1 MCQATEFKDLK
12 MKANERAYFRDLNK
26 SAYIKWPIKETVT
39 SVSHKI
45 SLIIQVQLG
54 GVDLPNEKDFNRRQ
68 YMTEQA
74 LVFDRIQR
82 LVRCVL
88 DCKAHDADA
97 VATQNAL
104 ELSRSISAQYWEHLP
119 NQLRQVSG
127 IGPAAVRKLVAAGVA
142 SVDNLMA
149 TDSATLERVMSRNPP
164 YGHKILESL
173 KDFPRLTLK
182 ADVIGKIVKV
192 GQSPKLKIRASLGM
206 KNSKVPH
213 WGRQIVSLTFMAGV
227 SNGSLAHVW
236 HGAMKKLEK
245 GFEFDF
251 FAELLSPSDAVS
263 CFIACDAMV
272 GTVKSVILSH
282 DIPASAFPP
291 PKMAK
296 VDSATPVQSIEAD
309 GEFDYDD
316 GFDWDGI
323 TAKDLEDGIET
334 ARLEAA
340 SKNKESNNEDEFLD
354 LDEVLAKPFQTA
366 EKTASVQ
373 HQPMPAQMANGKW
386 MCNHVCRDG
395 RKTKHGTICKHKC
408 CHEGLDKPRKLQ
420 PPRTPK
426 AIDKTRGQDKV
437 KENAATAEPEQWQP
451 KLKVLSDPSTEIGS
465 LGRIEV
471 LDLSQLLDPI
481 PHEEV
486 APGDSW
492 KLHTLHTRTAA
503 SDPMLSLRKVKPT
516 ANYGRGAQPFQTFL
530 QSDMQPTPQMF
541 PPKLKVA
548 AAKFERPSKHSVSP
562 KSGWMSLDEED
573 DDDELPLS
581 PNFRGPQDPF
591 VTDKETSRR
600 YSSFTA
606 DLKADGPYLVY
617 SEDAPEYYQQENDTQ
632 PAIATSFINT
642 LVDCDA
648 YSNTEPSVSSRTLS
662 ESPDEHGSACIKR
675 KVTSPDT
682 NGYSGGVKKPRPSE
696 ERSSKLEPSEQ
707 QSPIRAFNGT
717 AAVAKHAMPPQSLA
731 DVVRDGKPV
740 PRPLWLQ
747 ELANQSKWNAD
758 FIAYLEGPLISWES
772 DEDAHAAQL
781 WKMQQNQ

>member
-1 MCQATEFKDLK
+1 
-12 MKANERAYFRDLNK
+12 MKANERAYFRELNK
-26 SAYIKWPIKETVT
+26 STFIKWPIKETVT
-39 SVSHKI
+39 SAAHKI

-68 YMTEQA
+68 YMMEQA

-82 LVRCVL
+82 LVRCLV

-127 IGPAAVRKLVAAGVA
+127 IGPAAVRKLVTAGVT

-164 YGHKILESL
+164 YGHKVLESL
-173 KDFPRLTLK
+173 KDFPRLKLK
-182 ADVIGKIVKV
+182 ADVIGKIVKA

-206 KNSKVPH
+206 KNSKVPY
-213 WGRQIVSLTFMAGV
+213 WDRQMVSLTFMAGV
-227 SNGSLAHVW
+227 SNGNLAHFW
-236 HGAMKKLEK
+236 RGTMKKLGK
-245 GFEFDF
+245 GFEFYF

-263 CFIACDAMV
+263 CFLACDDLV

-282 DIPASAFPP
+282 NIPASAFPP
-291 PKMAK
+291 PKMAT
-296 VDSATPVQSIEAD
+296 VDTAKPVQSIEAD

-354 LDEVLAKPFQTA
+354 LDEVLAKPSQTA

-373 HQPMPAQMANGKW
+373 HQPVPAQMANGKW
-386 MCNHVCRDG
+386 MCNHICRDG
-395 RKTKHGTICKHKC
+395 QKTRHGTICKHKC

-420 PPRTPK
+420 PPRKPK
-426 AIDKTRGQDKV
+426 AIDGTRAQEKV
-437 KENAATAEPEQWQP
+437 EEKAATAEPKHWQP
-451 KLKVLSDPSTEIGS
+451 KLKTSSHSGTEIGS

-471 LDLSQLLDPI
+471 LDLSQVLDPI
-481 PHEEV
+481 LYKDI
-486 APGDSW
+486 APREYR
-492 KLHTLHTRTAA
+492 KLHTSHTQTAA
-503 SDPMLSLRKVKPT
+503 SGPVPTLRKVKPI
-516 ANYGRGAQPFQTFL
+516 ANYRSGAQPFQTFL
-530 QSDMQPTPQMF
+530 QSGMQPKAQMF
-541 PPKLKVA
+541 HPDLKAA
-548 AAKFERPSKHSVSP
+548 AAKSERPSKHTVSP
-562 KSGWMSLDEED
+562 KSGCMSSDDED

-581 PNFRGPQDPF
+581 SNAPGPQDPF
-591 VTDKETSRR
+591 VTDKETPPG

-606 DLKADGPYLVY
+606 DLMADGSYLAY
-617 SEDAPEYYQQENDTQ
+617 SDDAPGEYYQQENDTQ
-632 PAIATSFINT
+632 PITATSFKNT
-642 LVDCDA
+642 LVDNDA
-648 YSNTEPSVSSRTLS
+648 YSNAEPSISSRTLS
-662 ESPDEHGSACIKR
+662 ESPDEYDSTCSKR

-682 NGYSGGVKKPRPSE
+682 NGYSGGVKKARLSE
-696 ERSSKLEPSEQ
+696 RRSSELEPIEQ
-707 QSPIRAFNGT
+707 QSTNQVFNGT
-717 AAVAKHAMPPQSLA
+717 AAVAQHAIMPQSLA
-731 DVVRDGKPV
+731 DVVRNGKPA

-781 WKMQQNQ
+781 FNMQQNQELK

>member
-1 MCQATEFKDLK
+1 
-12 MKANERAYFRDLNK
+12 MKANERAYFRELNK
-26 SAYIKWPIKETVT
+26 STFIKWPIKETVT
-39 SVSHKI
+39 SAAHKI

-82 LVRCVL
+82 LVRCVV

-104 ELSRSISAQYWEHLP
+104 ELSRSISAQYWEYLP

-127 IGPAAVRKLVAAGVA
+127 IGPAAVRKLVTAGVT

-164 YGHKILESL
+164 YGHKVLESL

-182 ADVIGKIVKV
+182 ADVIGKVVKA

-206 KNSKVPH
+206 NNSKVPY
-213 WGRQIVSLTFMAGV
+213 WDRQMVSLTFMAGV
-227 SNGSLAHVW
+227 SNGNLAHFW
-236 HGAMKKLEK
+236 RGTMKKLEK
-245 GFEFDF
+245 GFEFYF

-263 CFIACDAMV
+263 CFLACDDLV

-296 VDSATPVQSIEAD
+296 VDTAKPVQSIKAD

-354 LDEVLAKPFQTA
+354 LDEVLAKPPQTA
-366 EKTASVQ
+366 KKTASVQ
-373 HQPMPAQMANGKW
+373 HQPVPAQMANGKW
-386 MCNHVCRDG
+386 MCNHICRDG
-395 RKTKHGTICKHKC
+395 QKTKHGSICKHKC

-420 PPRTPK
+420 PPKKPK
-426 AIDKTRGQDKV
+426 AIDGTRAQDKV
-437 KENAATAEPEQWQP
+437 EEKAAMAETEQWQP
-451 KLKVLSDPSTEIGS
+451 KLKTSSHSGTDIGS
-465 LGRIEV
+465 LGKIEV
-471 LDLSQLLDPI
+471 LDLSQVLDPI
-481 PHEEV
+481 PYEDI
-486 APGDSW
+486 APREYR
-492 KLHTLHTRTAA
+492 KLHTLHNQTAA
-503 SDPMLSLRKVKPT
+503 SDPVPTLRKVKPT
-516 ANYGRGAQPFQTFL
+516 ANYGSGAQRFQTFL
-530 QSDMQPTPQMF
+530 QSGMPPIARMF
-541 PPKLKVA
+541 PPDLKAA
-548 AAKFERPSKHSVSP
+548 AAKSERPSKHSVSP
-562 KSGWMSLDEED
+562 KSGWMSLDDED

-581 PNFRGPQDPF
+581 SNAPGPQDPF
-591 VTDKETSRR
+591 VTDKETPPR

-606 DLKADGPYLVY
+606 DLKADGSYLAY
-617 SEDAPEYYQQENDTQ
+617 SDDAPGEYYQQENDTQ
-632 PAIATSFINT
+632 PATATSFMNT
-642 LVDCDA
+642 LVDYDA
-648 YSNTEPSVSSRTLS
+648 YSNAEPSVSSRTLS
-662 ESPDEHGSACIKR
+662 ESPDEYDSACSKR

-682 NGYSGGVKKPRPSE
+682 NGYAGGVKKPRLSE
-696 ERSSKLEPSEQ
+696 ERSSELERNEQ
-707 QSPIRAFNGT
+707 QSLNQAFNGT
-717 AAVAKHAMPPQSLA
+717 VAVAQHAMPPQSLA
-731 DVVRDGKPV
+731 DVVRNGKPA

-747 ELANQSKWNAD
+747 ELAKQSKWNAD

-781 WKMQQNQ
+781 KMQQDQEIK